1 MLTIGAWLDTNTFV
15 FQKGRHFEQMQLNGL
30 AQTLHMHFE
39 KVFVGNWKNA
49 FQNHGNQKNN
59 NEKLK
64 LTKTVTMP

>member
-1 MLTIGAWLDTNTFV
+1 MVTICAWLDTNTFV

-39 KVFVGNWKNA
+39 KVYVGGKM
-49 FQNHGNQKNN
+49 HCKTMVNQKNN
-59 NEKLK
+59 NEKLQ